1 MSFCYLD
8 KTGEIMDAMEA
19 VLTRR
24 SVRKYS
30 NKIISDELI
39 KELIESGISAPSAEN
54 KQPWHFIIVDDH
66 KIIDKIP
73 DFHPNAKMLP
83 YAQKAILVCGDLDLE
98 VNKGYLIQDCSA
110 ATENI
115 LIAARAKGLGSCWLG
130 VYPREDRINN
140 LRKMLKI
147 PENILPFSL
156 ISLGYPAV
164 DQLRVDRYNSK
175 RIHKNRW

>member
-1 MSFCYLD
+1 MSFCYPN

-19 VLTRR
+19 LLTRR

-30 NKIISDELI
+30 KKIISDELI
-39 KELIESGISAPSAEN
+39 KELIEAGISAPSAEN
-54 KQPWHFIIVDDH
+54 KQPWHLIIIDDH
-66 KIIDKIP
+66 KIINKIP

-83 YAQKAILVCGDLDLE
+83 KSQKAILVCGDLDIE
-98 VNKGYLIQDCSA
+98 ANIGYLIQDCSA

-130 VYPREDRINN
+130 LYPMENRINN
-140 LRKMLKI
+140 IRKMLKI

-156 ISLGYPAV
+156 ISLGYPQV
-164 DQLRVDRYNSK
+164 EQLRIDRYNSE
-175 RIHKNRW
+175 RIHKNKW

>member
-1 MSFCYLD
+1 
-8 KTGEIMDAMEA
+8 MDAME
-19 VLTRR
+19 VILTRR

-30 NKIISDELI
+30 NKTISEELI
-39 KELIESGISAPSAEN
+39 KDLLETGVCAPSAEN
-54 KQPWHFIIVDDH
+54 KQPWHFIILDDH

-83 YAQKAILVCGDLDLE
+83 EAQLAILVCGDLDLE
-98 VNKGYLIQDCSA
+98 ANLGYLIQDCSA

-130 VYPREDRINN
+130 VYPRENRINN

-156 ISLGYPAV
+156 ISLGYPQV
-164 DQLRVDRYNSK
+164 EQLRVDRYNSE
-175 RIHKNRW
+175 RIHKNKWGT